1 MRENLTNKF
10 NEIVWCDLITINRKL
25 IISECYSSPCITIED
40 DKNLYDILHLI
51 NKENFISMGDFNFG
65 NSIDW
70 KNNVSHGRGKFFF
83 KCIVQIL
90 FNAAC

>member
-1 MRENLTNKF
+1 M
-10 NEIVWCDLITINRKL
+10 
-25 IISECYSSPCITIED
+25 
-40 DKNLYDILHLI
+40 YDILHLI